1 MAIVKIMDGK
11 ETIFT
16 GEYEYTEG
24 GKNEEGIPE
33 FHISASDRK
42 KGYNYREIHLLF
54 NSKKEFEEF
63 LESLIKLKD

>member
-33 FHISASDRK
+33 FHISASARK
-42 KGYNYREIHLLF
+42 KNWL
-54 NSKKEFEEF
+54 
-63 LESLIKLKD
+63 